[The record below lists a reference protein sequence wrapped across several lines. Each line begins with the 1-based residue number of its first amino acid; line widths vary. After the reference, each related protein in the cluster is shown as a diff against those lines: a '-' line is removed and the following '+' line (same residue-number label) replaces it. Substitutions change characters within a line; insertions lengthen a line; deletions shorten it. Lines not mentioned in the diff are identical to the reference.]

1 MCEWLWRLLCI
12 HVVMLLFSALELFQ
26 VHRLNAPRFPLAS
39 SDTALASLNEM
50 SVFTLALSL
59 FRSPGPLQSVCPL
72 VIHRSGFAPCRSS
85 RRHRRFQTADGFHHF
100 CHHSVRRGGGPTLL
114 LVEVVNVVPH
124 GALLEALRN
133 VVRITRWSRP
143 TSCAA

>member
-39 SDTALASLNEM
+39 SDTALASINEM

-59 FRSPGPLQSVCPL
+59 FRSPGPLQSVYPL
-72 VIHRSGFAPCRSS
+72 VIHRSGFAPCRPVGGIG
-85 RRHRRFQTADGFHHF
+85 GFKRLMV
-100 CHHSVRRGGGPTLL
+100 SIISAVIPSVVVEVRR
-114 LVEVVNVVPH
+114 
-124 GALLEALRN
+124 
-133 VVRITRWSRP
+133 
-143 TSCAA
+143 CC

>member
-1 MCEWLWRLLCI
+1 
-12 HVVMLLFSALELFQ
+12 MLLFSALELFQ

-39 SDTALASLNEM
+39 SDTALASINDM
-50 SVFTLALSL
+50 SVFTLAPSL
-59 FRSPGPLQSVCPL
+59 FSVCPL

-124 GALLEALRN
+124 AALLEALRN

-143 TSCAA
+143 TSC